1 MQASSY
7 FFKNRHAEK
16 RLFLGRVLFTVVG
29 VLILS
34 GILITQ
40 MVRLQISQHEHYT
53 VRSKDNRIR
62 VLPLPPTRG
71 QILDREGRALAEN
84 LPAYRLELIP
94 NQVSDLTT
102 TLAQIEAIVP
112 LTELEKKRFD
122 KAWKR
127 RRGNFEP
134 VPLKF
139 RVNEEELAKVAV
151 HQHRLEGVSISAHLS
166 RHYPYGPSTAHV
178 LGYVGRIDQRDLAS
192 VEESNYAGT
201 THFGKTGIELSYE
214 HELHGSV
221 GEQRVETNAA
231 GRKLRVVSSEL
242 PLPGQDIQ
250 LSLDIAFQ
258 QYVEQQLGN
267 RAGSVVAMD
276 PRNGEILAFVSKPSY
291 DPNLFVNGI
300 SVADYQRLNTD
311 KKRPLFNRSLK
322 GQYPPGSTIKQ
333 LMVLAGLEY
342 GVINRNHSM
351 HCPGFYLLPNSDHR
365 YRDWKRSGHGR
376 TDLDKA
382 LVQSCDVYFYDLAR
396 NLGIDRIHE
405 YLSQYGLGRK
415 TGIDLQGERSGL
427 LPSRA
432 WKRAKKKEPWYPGE
446 TLITGIGQ
454 GFMLTT
460 PLQLAH
466 ATSLLANRGKGFVP
480 HLQLEA
486 FSTPVMP
493 ITITGRDFRAVDD
506 SMRRVTHSRFG
517 TARSLGENH
526 KFRIAGK
533 TGTAQV
539 YALSQ
544 NDEDEDAVISDDI
557 PEHLRDHALFVGYAP
572 AAKPKISVAVIV
584 EHGGSGGA
592 VAAPLAGNIMQWWL
606 DNGRPS
612 PALNFDTGVPLNS
625 KHHMSPKHAEGV
637 NKP

>member
-1 MQASSY
+1 MRNSHS
-7 FFKNRHAEK
+7 FFQNRHAEK
-16 RLFLGRVLFTVVG
+16 RLFLGRTIFAILG
-29 VLILS
+29 VLLLT
-34 GILITQ
+34 GVLVGQ
-40 MVRLQISQHEHYT
+40 MVNLQVSQHDHFT

-71 QILDREGRALAEN
+71 LILDREGRSLAEN

-94 NQVSDLTT
+94 DQIKDRSA
-102 TLAQIEAIVP
+102 TLKQIEAIVP
-112 LTELEKKRFD
+112 LTELEKKRFE
-122 KAWKR
+122 KAWAR

-139 RVNEEELAKVAV
+139 RVTEEELAKIAV
-151 HQHRLEGVSISAHLS
+151 KQHRLAGVSVSAHLS
-166 RHYPYGPSTAHV
+166 RRYPYGPSTAHV
-178 LGYVGRIDQRDLAS
+178 LGYVGRVDQRDLES
-192 VEESNYAGT
+192 VDQNNYAGT

-214 HELHGSV
+214 QELHGTV

-242 PLPGQDIQ
+242 PLPGKNIT
-250 LSLDIAFQ
+250 LSLDIELQRHA
-258 QYVEQQLGN
+258 EQQLGD
-267 RAGSVVAMD
+267 RAGSIVAID
-276 PRNGEILAFVSKPSY
+276 PRNGEVLAFVSQPAY

-300 SVADYQRLNTD
+300 SVENYKNLNSD

-333 LMVLAGLEY
+333 LMGLAGLEY
-342 GVINRNHSM
+342 GVINRNHSL
-351 HCPGFYLLPNSDHR
+351 HCPGYYLLPNSEHR
-365 YRDWKRSGHGR
+365 YRDWKRTGHGR

-382 LVQSCDVYFYDLAR
+382 IVQSCDVYFYDLAR

-405 YLSQYGLGRK
+405 YLSQYGLGQQ
-415 TGIDLQGERSGL
+415 TGIDLAGERSGL

-432 WKRAKKKEPWYPGE
+432 WKRAKKREPWYPGE

-466 ATSLLANRGKGFVP
+466 ATGILANRGKGFVP
-480 HLQLEA
+480 HLQLLP
-486 FSTPVMP
+486 FSTPVRSIDIP
-493 ITITGRDFRAVDD
+493 GRNFRAIEG
-506 SMRRVTHSRFG
+506 SMQRVTASRLG
-517 TARSLGENH
+517 TARSLGEKH
-526 KFRIAGK
+526 SFPIAGK

-544 NDEDEDAVISDDI
+544 NDEDEDAIISSDI

-572 AAKPKISVAVIV
+572 ATDPQISVTVIV

-592 VAAPLAGNIMQWWL
+592 IAAPVAGNIMQWWL

-612 PALNFDTGVPLNS
+612 PRLDFNTGLPKGS
-625 KHHMSPKHAEGV
+625 KGSRP
-637 NKP
+637 